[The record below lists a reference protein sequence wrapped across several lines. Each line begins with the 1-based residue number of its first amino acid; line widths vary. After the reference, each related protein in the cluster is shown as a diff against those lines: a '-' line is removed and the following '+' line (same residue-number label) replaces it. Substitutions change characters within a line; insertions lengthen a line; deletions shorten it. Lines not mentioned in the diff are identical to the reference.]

1 VVISVFR
8 AAFKNSVLRRVGFAY
23 LLFRGAESG
32 IWIALLVYAYGHGGS
47 SAAMVM
53 MLIELTPCM
62 LLAPFIGGLAD
73 RQRPTRMLFIG
84 YGSQTLSI
92 AGVALA
98 VSLHAPVPFVFL
110 LAPLTTLT
118 LSISRPSHAA
128 LLPAIVRTAQE
139 LTAANVMGGWADGA
153 ASLLGPLLVGAM
165 FAWRGAWLAIFSMAG
180 FTFISTILIVSVIGP
195 AAAPF
200 DRVATAREVASVSGR
215 GVTRRLSRARKGL
228 AVVRSRTRSNLETT
242 LRHPQMRILLILQ
255 TFYFMLM
262 GSLDF
267 LCVILAVHYLQIG
280 RGGAGFL
287 NAAAG
292 GGALLAGFMTAFLV
306 GRRYIA
312 NTLTLTLALSVAGLA
327 VIAAI
332 RSVGPVALLLGA
344 VGMFAAV
351 FNVSAQT
358 LLQRTVPSDSIA
370 GSFSILEALLNVGLA
385 LGAVLVRVAMA
396 IGGLKLALFAPA
408 VIAFLLIIGL
418 WRQLRQIDA
427 AASVPQV
434 EIQLLRSIPI
444 FAALA
449 APSLEAL
456 ARDLEPVSAR
466 AGTVV
471 FNEGETGDCYYA
483 VADGELSVTRRGRI
497 VQTVSRGS
505 GFGELALIRE
515 IPRQATVTATTDV
528 LIYRISKEPF
538 IETVTGYAL
547 AASTVEDVIAGYLR
561 DEEPDR

>member
-1 VVISVFR
+1 
-8 AAFKNSVLRRVGFAY
+8 
-23 LLFRGAESG
+23 
-32 IWIALLVYAYGHGGS
+32 
-47 SAAMVM
+47 
-53 MLIELTPCM
+53 
-62 LLAPFIGGLAD
+62 
-73 RQRPTRMLFIG
+73 
-84 YGSQTLSI
+84 
-92 AGVALA
+92 
-98 VSLHAPVPFVFL
+98 
-110 LAPLTTLT
+110 
-118 LSISRPSHAA
+118 
-128 LLPAIVRTAQE
+128 
-139 LTAANVMGGWADGA
+139 
-153 ASLLGPLLVGAM
+153 
-165 FAWRGAWLAIFSMAG
+165 
-180 FTFISTILIVSVIGP
+180 
-195 AAAPF
+195 
-200 DRVATAREVASVSGR
+200 
-215 GVTRRLSRARKGL
+215 
-228 AVVRSRTRSNLETT
+228 
-242 LRHPQMRILLILQ
+242 
-255 TFYFMLM
+255 
-262 GSLDF
+262 
-267 LCVILAVHYLQIG
+267 
-280 RGGAGFL
+280 L

-358 LLQRTVPSDSIA
+358 LLQRSVPSDSIA